1 MIDETKEFLFSNR
14 KEWYKSNPFWVIN
27 GDVNWHNSGGD
38 LQPGFKYPIETFLNT
53 ARSLS
58 SSVNK
63 LIQKT
68 QSPMGA

>member
-1 MIDETKEFLFSNR
+1 MSQRVTLLNR

-27 GDVNWHNSGGD
+27 RDVNWHDSGGD
-38 LQPGFKYPIETFLNT
+38 LGPGFKYPIETFLNK

-68 QSPMGA
+68 QSPKGT